1 MANILSADV
10 YDEGDSNLRPES
22 RRIEDTG
29 ALFTSSQTATSYCE
43 ASSTRRASILERIRF
58 VYLVAIL
65 HHLYR
70 YAEDK
75 YGSQTICFIMEKMSS
90 K

>member
-29 ALFTSSQTATSYCE
+29 ALFTGSQTATSYIVN
-43 ASSTRRASILERIRF
+43 TRRASILERIRF

>member
-29 ALFTSSQTATSYCE
+29 ALFTGSQTATSY
-43 ASSTRRASILERIRF
+43 IVKLPLLVERVF
-58 VYLVAIL
+58 
-65 HHLYR
+65 
-70 YAEDK
+70 
-75 YGSQTICFIMEKMSS
+75 
-90 K
+90 